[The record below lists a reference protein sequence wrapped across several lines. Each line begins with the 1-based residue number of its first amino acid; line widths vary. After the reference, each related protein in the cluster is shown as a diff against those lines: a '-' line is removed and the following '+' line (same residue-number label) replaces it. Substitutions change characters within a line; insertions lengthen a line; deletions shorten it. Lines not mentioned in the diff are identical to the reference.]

1 VQTQMWYKKKK
12 QKLTSNQVGLRY
24 GFRSGLEEAIAS
36 ELDTKQ
42 IEYKFEKLKLSYV
55 KPQKIHTYTPD
66 FYLIKNNI
74 YIETKGYFTSQDR
87 QKMRL
92 IKEQHPDL
100 DIRIIF
106 SNSKTRI
113 SKKSNTTYGMWCDK
127 YGFKYADRH
136 VPEGWL

>member
-1 VQTQMWYKKKK
+1 MWYKKKK
-12 QKLTSNQVGLRY
+12 QKLTSNQVGLRH

-136 VPEGWL
+136 IPEGWL

>member
-1 VQTQMWYKKKK
+1 MWYKKKK
-12 QKLTSNQVGLRY
+12 QKLTSNQVGLRH

-106 SNSKTRI
+106 SNSKTKI

>member
-1 VQTQMWYKKKK
+1 MWYKKKK

-36 ELDTKQ
+36 ELDTKKV
-42 IEYKFEKLKLSYV
+42 EYKFEKLKLNYV
-55 KPQKIHTYTPD
+55 KPQKVHTYTPD

-127 YGFKYADRH
+127 YGFKYADKH

>member
-1 VQTQMWYKKKK
+1 MWYKKKK
-12 QKLTSNQVGLRY
+12 QKLTSNQVGLRH

-36 ELDTKQ
+36 ELDTKKVKY
-42 IEYKFEKLKLSYV
+42 EFEKSKLNYV
-55 KPQKIHTYTPD
+55 KPQKTHTYTPD

-74 YIETKGYFTSQDR
+74 YIETKGYLTSQDR

>member
-1 VQTQMWYKKKK
+1 M
-12 QKLTSNQVGLRY
+12 
-24 GFRSGLEEAIAS
+24 EEAIAS
-36 ELDTKQ
+36 ELDTKKVQ
-42 IEYKFEKLKLSYV
+42 YKFEKLKLNYV
-55 KPQKIHTYTPD
+55 KPQKVHTYTPD

-127 YGFKYADRH
+127 YGFKYADKH

>member
-1 VQTQMWYKKKK
+1 MWYKKKK

-36 ELDTKQ
+36 ELDTKKVQ
-42 IEYKFEKLKLSYV
+42 YKFEKLKLNYV
-55 KPQKIHTYTPD
+55 KPQKVHTYTPD

-127 YGFKYADRH
+127 YGFKYADKH

>member
-1 VQTQMWYKKKK
+1 MWYKKKK

>member
-1 VQTQMWYKKKK
+1 MWYKKKK

-106 SNSKTRI
+106 SNSKTKI

>member
-1 VQTQMWYKKKK
+1 MWYKKKK
-12 QKLTSNQVGLRY
+12 QKLTSNQVGLRH